1 MISPMAKPAT
11 LVMTLLSLFLVSG
24 TFAISYDH
32 DPLPC
37 MVACRARFHPSSCK
51 RVCGIQ
57 ISEDAGNDLSRDDP
71 EQQLKKCQKDC
82 RQRQPDD
89 MECQRRCEQQ
99 YEEQTKQRNDGG
111 EREQQPQ
118 KCRNQCRRQ
127 RLHQRECEQ
136 WCEQQYKEQTGQG
149 GGDDDLSREDPIQQL
164 KQCQKDC
171 RQRQP
176 GNIECQRHCKQQYEE
191 QTEQGH
197 GDGEMEQEDPK
208 QQLQKCRHQCRQHH
222 HHQSECEQWCKEQY
236 KEQTG
241 QGGGDDLDREV
252 MQMERNE
259 EQVMNNPYFF
269 DEQSFNH
276 RVWTEEGNIRVLK
289 RFSRQSKLL
298 QGIDNY
304 RLVILEAN
312 PNTFIIP
319 NHWDAEEVLYV
330 VRGRGT
336 ISFLKEN
343 NKEVYN
349 ISKGDILRIPAGTTV
364 FLINRDNNEKLC
376 VAHLL
381 QPVSIPGRY
390 KEFFGAGGEDP
401 ESFYRSFSNDVL
413 EAAFKTPRDRLEK
426 LFGQQRKGA
435 IIRAS
440 QEQIRAIERHA
451 SSSSSS
457 HELSFEE
464 WKGPFNLLNKKPTHS
479 NKYGEL
485 HEANADDYKQLQD
498 VDVQV
503 SFANISR
510 GAMHLPFY
518 NSKATKVVWVEQGRG
533 YFEMTCPHLSNQR
546 RQSEEGRGQE
556 QEEEQQHEGHVS
568 YQRVRSRLSPNT
580 VFVVPAGHPV
590 VTVASRDENLQMVCF
605 EINARDNQKYYLA
618 GKKNIM
624 RQMEREE
631 KELSFNVPA
640 REVEKIFNAQG
651 EDAFA
656 PGPEQRQE
664 REEGRSHWLFE
675 PSMIFVGF

>member
-413 EAAFKTPRDRLEK
+413 EAAFK
-426 LFGQQRKGA
+426 
-435 IIRAS
+435 
-440 QEQIRAIERHA
+440 
-451 SSSSSS
+451 
-457 HELSFEE
+457 
-464 WKGPFNLLNKKPTHS
+464 
-479 NKYGEL
+479 
-485 HEANADDYKQLQD
+485 
-498 VDVQV
+498 
-503 SFANISR
+503 